1 MVTCKASPIFDDCC
15 PHFPMIKK
23 KKKKREASERHRI
36 LVKGNFKFRPAGKT

>member
-23 KKKKREASERHRI
+23 KKKERGIREAKNTCKR
-36 LVKGNFKFRPAGKT
+36 